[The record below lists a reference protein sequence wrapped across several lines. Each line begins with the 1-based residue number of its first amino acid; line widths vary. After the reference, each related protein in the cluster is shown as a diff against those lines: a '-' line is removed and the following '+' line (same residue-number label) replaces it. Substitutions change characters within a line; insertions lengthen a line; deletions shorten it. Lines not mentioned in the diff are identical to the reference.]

1 MEQVKSMDA
10 GLTLRLA
17 PCDGKSTL
25 VHCDSVRL
33 VAKDGAKGSGGG
45 SLGIRRGHA
54 PALIALARGPVLAY
68 LEGEMVYEAEFSGGV
83 ALVEHDTVTVFP
95 DGSV

>member
-1 MEQVKSMDA
+1 MEQTKSGDA

-17 PCDGKSTL
+17 PCNGKSTS

-33 VAKDGAKGSGGG
+33 VAKDGAGGTGGG

-54 PALIALARGPVLAY
+54 RALVALAAGPVQARLG
-68 LEGEMVYEAEFSGGV
+68 GETVYEIELSGGI
-83 ALVEHDTVTVFP
+83 AFVEHDTVTVFP
-95 DGSV
+95 D